1 MFNMDRWLSG
11 ARHSIWTV
19 FWIYNITYGTAFVI
33 VLVPLLITLAGMLA
47 FHDSKGAVIAFG
59 CLGLALAVFLALIA
73 SVIGAIWAQ
82 KAIVIA
88 VERNEAASQASR
100 EAWRE
105 VRADFGRHFG
115 VAFVLFV
122 ISFGGAAT
130 IGMFSVVF
138 AVPSAHDTLHV
149 AGPRACAPRHLDAA
163 EHLQRRG
170 GAVDARLVRGAVG
183 FEGVNYERFFSRDAQ
198 AFRPSAIR
206 AFAKYLND
214 PNVISFAGGSP
225 NPETFPAEEIGAIA
239 ERVVRERRHIALQYG
254 PTRGLPR
261 LCAFIASLCGERGI
275 DCTTEDVI
283 VTTGSQQALDLVAH
297 TLLDPGDT
305 CWSSC
310 RRTSA
315 ARRRSTRGARS
326 SPAWRRMTTGSCRS
340 RSPRSRRGRGR
351 SCCTS
356 IPNFQNPS
364 GRLMTQ
370 ERRARVLE
378 IARRVRLRRD
388 RGRSVRRAGVRRWRR
403 HDADEVTRHGRPRDL
418 PRVVLEGA
426 RARAPLR
433 LHRRA
438 GARSRR
444 RLEIA
449 KQAADLCSGM
459 LDQSIVDEFCA
470 GGALRPQ
477 IEKVRAFYRGK
488 RATLLDALR
497 AALRRSCD
505 VDRRRGRPVHVRDAE
520 RRRSIRRRMSSA
532 PSRNGVAFIP
542 GAPFFVDGSGR
553 NTMRLTFAKE
563 GDVRIVEGVEKLA
576 GVRRA

>member
-1 MFNMDRWLSG
+1 MMD
-11 ARHSIWTV
+11 
-19 FWIYNITYGTAFVI
+19 
-33 VLVPLLITLAGMLA
+33 
-47 FHDSKGAVIAFG
+47 
-59 CLGLALAVFLALIA
+59 
-73 SVIGAIWAQ
+73 
-82 KAIVIA
+82 
-88 VERNEAASQASR
+88 
-100 EAWRE
+100 
-105 VRADFGRHFG
+105 
-115 VAFVLFV
+115 
-122 ISFGGAAT
+122 
-130 IGMFSVVF
+130 
-138 AVPSAHDTLHV
+138 
-149 AGPRACAPRHLDAA
+149 
-163 EHLQRRG
+163 
-170 GAVDARLVRGAVG
+170 
-183 FEGVNYERFFSRDAQ
+183 YERYFSRDAQ

-261 LCAFIASLCGERGI
+261 LCAFIASLCQERRI

-305 CWSSC
+305 VLVELPTYIGGTSSFHA
-310 RRTSA
+310 RSAKLVGVAQDDDGIVPESLAEVA
-315 ARRRSTRGARS
+315 ARTR
-326 SPAWRRMTTGSCRS
+326 PKMLYV
-340 RSPRSRRGRGR
+340 
-351 SCCTS
+351 

-378 IARRVRLRRD
+378 IAREFDFVVIEDDPYGELVYVDGADTTPMKFHDTDGRVIYLGSFSKVLAPGLRC
-388 RGRSVRRAGVRRWRR
+388 GFIVS
-403 HDADEVTRHGRPRDL
+403 P
-418 PRVVLEGA
+418 
-426 RARAPLR
+426 APL
-433 LHRRA
+433 A
-438 GARSRR
+438 A
-444 RLEIA
+444 RLEVG

-488 RATLLDALR
+488 RATLLNALQEHFAGRATWTDAAGGLFTFVTMNDPIDTASFIER
-497 AALRRSCD
+497 AVA
-505 VDRRRGRPVHVRDAE
+505 
-520 RRRSIRRRMSSA
+520 
-532 PSRNGVAFIP
+532 NGVVFIP

-563 GDVRIVEGVEKLA
+563 GDGRIAAGIAKL
-576 GVRRA
+576 GRVFS